1 MLRITVKSLSAAIA
15 SLVAVSASS
24 VLAQSPQALC
34 AAAPAQIQQAAAAK
48 VGTAEAKKA
57 LYNSNTAV
65 KLCEAGAAKEAQ
77 KKFKIAY
84 TALGMDFAAALAQ
97 AGAQAN

>member
-1 MLRITVKSLSAAIA
+1 MTRFHTLLTAAA
-15 SLVAVSASS
+15 FALTGTS

-34 AAAPAQIQQAAAAK
+34 VAAPAQIAQAAAAK
-48 VGTAEAKKA
+48 AGTPEARKA
-57 LYNSNTAV
+57 LYNSSTAV

-84 TALGMDFAAALAQ
+84 KALNLDYAAALAQ